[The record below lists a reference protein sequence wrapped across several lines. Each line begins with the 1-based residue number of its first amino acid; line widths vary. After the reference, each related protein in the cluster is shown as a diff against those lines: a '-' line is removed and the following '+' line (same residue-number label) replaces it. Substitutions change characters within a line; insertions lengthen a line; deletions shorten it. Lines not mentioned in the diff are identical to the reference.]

1 MLRFL
6 PVILLALSLT
16 ACDNSSNESTDLR
29 IDDAWVRSMPEG
41 TDRTAAYFTITN
53 ASQSDWRMSAAR
65 TDAAGTTELHVTT
78 IENDV
83 MQMRHVD
90 GFDIAAGE
98 TYRLEPGGPHIML
111 LDVDGQ
117 LAEGDSVVVVLVFE
131 EAGNEGASTEVEI
144 TAPVRAG

>member
-1 MLRFL
+1 MTGLQMLRFL

-16 ACDNSSNESTDLR
+16 ACDDSSHESTDLR

-41 TDRTAAYFTITN
+41 MDRTAAYLTITN

-65 TDAAGTTELHVTT
+65 TDAAGTTELHITT

-90 GFDIAAGE
+90 GFDRSEEHTSELQSRG
-98 TYRLEPGGPHIML
+98 H
-111 LDVDGQ
+111 
-117 LAEGDSVVVVLVFE
+117 LV
-131 EAGNEGASTEVEI
+131 
-144 TAPVRAG
+144 